1 MKAIRIVLCV
11 SLLMMT
17 SCSSLVYIP
26 KPPLLSTTFS
36 TAYLSDLSTPTMI
49 KDFNAMPEGPAKI
62 ARRNEIVWEIVYLTD
77 SSYRTYESGF
87 FSGQAYVGTAGDIAV
102 LSLDAVAAVTGT
114 AHLKA
119 VLAAISGGVTGVRA
133 SYQKNF
139 YDQASRDSIVQTMRA
154 NRLAQLAVIQQGMRT
169 GSNYTIEQALLDAT
183 DYYDAGTVIGALIT
197 INTSASQVSTTA
209 RRSLGRMQ

>member
-17 SCSSLVYIP
+17 SCSSLVYSP
-26 KPPLLSTTFS
+26 KPPLLSTFS
-36 TAYLSDLSTPTMI
+36 TPYVADLSSPTMI
-49 KDFNAMPEGPAKI
+49 KDFNLLPDGPAKI
-62 ARRNEIVWEIVYLTD
+62 SRRNEIVWEIVYLTD
-77 SSYRTYESGF
+77 ASYRTYESGF

-119 VLAAISGGVTGVRA
+119 VLAAISGGVTGARA

-154 NRLAQLAVIQQGMRT
+154 NRLAQLAVIEQGMRS
-169 GSNYTIEQALLDAT
+169 GSGYTIEQALLDAT

-197 INTSASQVSTTA
+197 INTSASQVSTQA
-209 RRSLGRMQ
+209 RRSLGRIQ

>member
-1 MKAIRIVLCV
+1 
-11 SLLMMT
+11 
-17 SCSSLVYIP
+17 
-26 KPPLLSTTFS
+26 
-36 TAYLSDLSTPTMI
+36 MI
-49 KDFNAMPEGPAKI
+49 KDFNLLPDGPAKI
-62 ARRNEIVWEIVYLTD
+62 SRRNEIVWEIVYLTD
-77 SSYRTYESGF
+77 ASYRTYESGF

-119 VLAAISGGVTGVRA
+119 VLAAISGGVTGARA

-154 NRLAQLAVIQQGMRT
+154 NRLAQLAVIEQGMRS
-169 GSNYTIEQALLDAT
+169 GSGYTIEQALLDAT

-197 INTSASQVSTTA
+197 INTSASQVSTQA
-209 RRSLGRMQ
+209 RRSLGRIQ

>member
-1 MKAIRIVLCV
+1 MKILRTITLV
-11 SLLMMT
+11 SLLTMT
-17 SCSSLVYIP
+17 SCSGLVYTP

-36 TAYLSDLSTPTMI
+36 TPYLSDLSTPTLI
-49 KDFNAMPEGPAKI
+49 KDFNGMPDGPAKI

-77 SSYRTYESGF
+77 SSYRTYEANF

-119 VLAAISGGVTGVRA
+119 VLAAISGGVTGARA

-169 GSNYTIEQALLDAT
+169 GANYTIEQVLLDAT

>member
-17 SCSSLVYIP
+17 SCSSLVYTP
-26 KPPLLSTTFS
+26 KPPLLSTFS
-36 TAYLSDLSTPTMI
+36 TPYVSDLSSPTMI
-49 KDFNAMPEGPAKI
+49 KDFNLMPEGPAKI
-62 ARRNEIVWEIVYLTD
+62 ARRNKIVWEIVYLTD